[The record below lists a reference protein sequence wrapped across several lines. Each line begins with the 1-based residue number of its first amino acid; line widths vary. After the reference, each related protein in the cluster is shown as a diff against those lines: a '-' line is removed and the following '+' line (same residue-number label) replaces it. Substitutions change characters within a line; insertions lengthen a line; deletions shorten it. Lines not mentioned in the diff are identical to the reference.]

1 MNVLT
6 IQEEA
11 LGIDQQFQRT
21 QRTWKTGIFYYIIVL
36 SPLKIWDWQLK
47 VLISLVG
54 PLWV

>member
-36 SPLKIWDWQLK
+36 SPLKIWDLATQHTVWF
-47 VLISLVG
+47 
-54 PLWV
+54 